1 MESKVLDVYSD
12 RLWEW
17 DPEKFGDCHEK
28 VFGTRGQGFNRKDTE
43 GISRFLS
50 LYFGE
55 NVRVIRV
62 FEEVNAFNGYPYWRF
77 CYVKE

>member
-1 MESKVLDVYSD
+1 MRESKVLDVYSD

-17 DPEKFGDCHEK
+17 DPEKFRDSHEK
-28 VFGTRGQGFNRKDTE
+28 VFGTRGQGFNWKDVE

-55 NVRVIRV
+55 NVRVV
-62 FEEVNAFNGYPYWRF
+62 NGYPYWRF